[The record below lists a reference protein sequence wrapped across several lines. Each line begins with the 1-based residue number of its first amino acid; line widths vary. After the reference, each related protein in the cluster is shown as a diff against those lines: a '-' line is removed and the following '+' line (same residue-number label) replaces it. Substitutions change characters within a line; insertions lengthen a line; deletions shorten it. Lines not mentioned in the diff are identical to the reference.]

1 MSTKNILIVSGSHL
15 SANDLEAWKGF
26 ETTIAET
33 DEKAIELANRQPFH
47 MAVIDSTSQEVN
59 IKKLS
64 AVLPLLQEEMEVL
77 YYKGEPLHELKNKVT
92 AFFTQQRNERIKRF
106 LVLDAS
112 AMNMGW
118 HLPAFSAN

>member
-1 MSTKNILIVSGSHL
+1 MSTKNILIISGSHL
-15 SANDLEAWKGF
+15 SAEDMEGWKGF
-26 ETTIAET
+26 ETTFAET

-47 MAVIDSTSQEVN
+47 MAVIDSTSHEVN

-64 AVLPLLQEEMEVL
+64 AVLPLLQEEMKVL
-77 YYKGEPLHELKNKVT
+77 YYAGEPLNALKNKVT
-92 AFFTQQRNERIKRF
+92 AFFTQQKNERIKRF

-112 AMNMGW
+112 AMSTAW

>member
-26 ETTIAET
+26 ETTFAET

-64 AVLPLLQEEMEVL
+64 AVLPLLQEEMKVL
-77 YYKGEPLHELKNKVT
+77 YYKGESLNELKNKVT

-112 AMNMGW
+112 AMNMNW

>member
-1 MSTKNILIVSGSHL
+1 MNTKNILIVSDSYL
-15 SANDLEAWKGF
+15 SAKDLEGWKGF
-26 ETTIAET
+26 ETTFAGT

-47 MAVIDSTSQEVN
+47 MAVIDSTSHEVN

-64 AVLPLLQEEMEVL
+64 AVLPLLQEEMKVL
-77 YYKGEPLHELKNKVT
+77 YYTGESLDALKNKVT
-92 AFFTQQRNERIKRF
+92 AFFTQQKNERIKRF

-112 AMNMGW
+112 TMSTGW

>member
-15 SANDLEAWKGF
+15 SANDLEGWKGF
-26 ETTIAET
+26 ETTFAET
-33 DEKAIELANRQPFH
+33 DERAIELANRQSFH
-47 MAVIDSTSQEVN
+47 MAVIDSTSHEVN

-77 YYKGEPLHELKNKVT
+77 YYKGEPLNELKNKVA

-106 LVLDAS
+106 LLLDAS